1 MPKAPLYALLLIG
14 GHSRRMGSDKSLL
27 DYHGKPQWMH
37 NLELLEA
44 LTDKVFISVRKNQ
57 KVDYPNLIED
67 LYDDLGPFGAIM
79 TAMQTYPD
87 TAFLVFA
94 TDIPFLSKEH
104 LAQLVNE
111 RDSTYRATAYQG
123 LGKDYPEPLAC
134 IWEPEMIAEFKKY
147 YEKGVFKTIQILK
160 NNSIKTLPID
170 EQAIQNINTYDEYL
184 NCKKDRR

>member
-44 LTDKVFISVRKNQ
+44 LTNKVFISVRKNQ

-79 TAMQTYPD
+79 TAMQTYPA

-104 LAQLVNE
+104 LKILVNE
-111 RDSTYRATAYQG
+111 RDSHYRATAYQG
-123 LGKDYPEPLAC
+123 LSKDYPEPLAC
-134 IWEPEMIAEFKKY
+134 IWEPEMFTEFKKY

-170 EQAIQNINTYDEYL
+170 EKAIQNINTYDEYL